1 MSKHP
6 LRIYL
11 DRKGLSLRGFA
22 EQVGTTAATLSRII
36 NGQDCS
42 LDLIRRI
49 STETNGAITA
59 NDFAN
64 FTGEAA

>member
-1 MSKHP
+1 MNKHP
-6 LRIYL
+6 LRKYL
-11 DRKGLSLRGFA
+11 DREGLSLRGFA
-22 EQVGTTAATLSRII
+22 ERVGTTAATLSRVI

-49 STETNGAITA
+49 SAETDGVITA